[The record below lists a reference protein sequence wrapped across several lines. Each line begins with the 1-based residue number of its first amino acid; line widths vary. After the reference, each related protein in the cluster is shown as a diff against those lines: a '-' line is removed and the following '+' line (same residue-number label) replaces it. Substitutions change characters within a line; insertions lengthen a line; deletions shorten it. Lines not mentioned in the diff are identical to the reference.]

1 MSKIANRGTDPIT
14 VSVVEELL
22 ISVVREM
29 RVTFSRSAFST
40 AISEGYD
47 FSCVL
52 LSDMGELIA
61 MSEDHPGHSFPL
73 AAAAKDILQRYG
85 GDIHQGDVFLVNDP
99 YICGTHLNDVALLRP
114 RIKSGRRG
122 LFPAIRAHWADIGGG
137 SVGSLGGNATNIFM
151 EGLVIPPLRLVS
163 RGEMNKECL
172 GLILAN
178 VRGRADRHGDLMA
191 ALGTCALA
199 NARLDELEAKY
210 GSDQLDRIVNAIFDR
225 TEDRVRK
232 AIAVLPKGQFR
243 FENYTDNDG
252 VQQEPQRVAACLTV
266 GEDEIHCD
274 FTGTSPQAPGPL
286 NAGPAMVATAYFVI
300 LKSYLDPKA
309 PVNAGCFRP
318 LTLEVP
324 KGTFLNAEFP
334 AAMGGAGDLRRTVES
349 CILGAIAQMIPRRVC
364 GDTKGAANHCYIGGS
379 LARPNEMFIYYEYP
393 AGGTGAVE
401 GLDGDHAIRTYTEG
415 DFNTVLPVES
425 LENLYPMTV
434 LNSGLRENSCGG
446 GQWRGGL
453 GMERRIE
460 LRAERSAL
468 TVLTDRV
475 VVPPFGVNGGQSG
488 MGNRFTV
495 LRDGV
500 EVEPSA
506 VPGKVTAFPLR
517 RGDIV
522 WLRSAGGGGYGDP
535 LNRAPMLVLE
545 DVSQGYISVEHARE
559 RYGVVIVD
567 GFVIDALTRQE
578 RNNLSGRRCQ
588 LTIRI
593 EATDWFAR
601 HRRVCPISASTAEL
615 YGISDGQLVE
625 LASAIGA
632 PLRAWV
638 KVLPL
643 APERL
648 LPIGPIGAAALNVK
662 DGDRVYLRPV
672 ITPYAHPPLHDDGV
686 RGGFGDTIGPPAPL
700 GRELP

>member
-1 MSKIANRGTDPIT
+1 MSKLVNRSIDPVT
-14 VSVVEELL
+14 VSIVEELL
-22 ISVVREM
+22 VSVVREM
-29 RVTFSRSAFST
+29 RVTFSRSAFSSV
-40 AISEGYD
+40 ISEGYD

-52 LSDMGELIA
+52 LSGDGELVA

-73 AAAAKDILQRYG
+73 AAAAKNILQRYR
-85 GDIHQGDVFLVNDP
+85 DDVHPGDVFFVNDP

-114 RIKSGRRG
+114 RIGSKGRR

-137 SVGSLGGNATNIFM
+137 SAGSLGGNATNIFM

-163 RGEMNKECL
+163 KGTMNTECL
-172 GLILAN
+172 DLILAN

-199 NARLDELEAKY
+199 NERLEELETKY
-210 GSDQLDRIVNAIFDR
+210 GPDQLDAIVDTILDR
-225 TEDRVRK
+225 TEARVRQ
-232 AIAVLPKGQFR
+232 AITALPRGEFH

-252 VQQEPQRVAACLTV
+252 VQQEPQRVSVCLTV
-266 GEDEIHCD
+266 KADSIHCD
-274 FTGTSPQAPGPL
+274 FAGTSPQAPGPL
-286 NAGPAMVATAYFVI
+286 NGGPAMVATAYFMI

-318 LTLEVP
+318 LTLDVP

-349 CILGAIAQMIPRRVC
+349 CILGALAQMIPRRVC

-379 LARPNEMFIYYEYP
+379 VAGSREMFIYYEYP
-393 AGGTGAVE
+393 AGGIGAVE

-434 LNSGLRENSCGG
+434 LDSGLRQNSCGD

-453 GMERRIE
+453 GMERRVE
-460 LRAERSAL
+460 LQVEHSAM

-506 VPGKVTAFPLR
+506 VPGKVTAFPLKQY
-517 RGDIV
+517 DVV

-535 LNRAPMLVLE
+535 LERDPALVL
-545 DVSQGYISVEHARE
+545 DDIRQGYISAEHGRE
-559 RYGVVIVD
+559 RYGVVIADARVS
-567 GFVIDALTRQE
+567 DALTRQE
-578 RNNLSGRRCQ
+578 RHNLRRLRCH
-588 LTIRI
+588 LNVTI
-593 EATDWFAR
+593 EAADRFAR
-601 HRRVCPISASTAEL
+601 NRRVCRISASTAKRH
-615 YGISDGQLVE
+615 GFADGQLVE
-625 LASAIGA
+625 MTAATGA

-638 KVLPL
+638 KISQSV
-643 APERL
+643 AGEA
-648 LPIGPIGAAALNVK
+648 LPIGPIGATILGV
-662 DGDRVYLRPV
+662 GESDRVCLRPV
-672 ITPYAHPPLHDDGV
+672 PTPYAHPPIEDE
-686 RGGFGDTIGPPAPL
+686 RDTKPA
-700 GRELP
+700 RESARRSLAHSQELA